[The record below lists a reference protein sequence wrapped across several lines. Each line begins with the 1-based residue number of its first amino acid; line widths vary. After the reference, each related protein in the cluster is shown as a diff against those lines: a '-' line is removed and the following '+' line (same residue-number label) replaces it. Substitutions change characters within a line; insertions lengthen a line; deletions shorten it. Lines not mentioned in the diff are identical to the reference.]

1 MTSRKVKTANEFFDL
16 LDKLKNNTF
25 VTIGYVTGANL
36 NIPKVQ
42 RKNPATNRMK
52 GYPDYSSFAR
62 EGYDA
67 EIGALV
73 KITSYNFR
81 YFNREEVS
89 KRYGEYKDKVNGIR
103 ARYAIDPIQDKESY
117 KEKTAWSDRAP
128 EVYKGQNAELQT
140 HSYNPQNMFGANI
153 KGVTYAVDTNGHII
167 RALDDDEVKPYL
179 KAKSQDSG
187 VTALRKMNAEEAT
200 IDSYLKEIQELKFRY
215 MNFESNSILWMAA
228 TVDGEKI
235 VVPVQTTVFNGRVTK
250 SGVAQGKLFGFNC
263 GATVMLFYP
272 QEDGMNNTEFSGY
285 MNRSGDSLTIL
296 VDINGDNSK
305 LLIKIN
311 QALMG

>member
-1 MTSRKVKTANEFFDL
+1 
-16 LDKLKNNTF
+16 
-25 VTIGYVTGANL
+25 
-36 NIPKVQ
+36 
-42 RKNPATNRMK
+42 MK

-235 VVPVQTTVFNGRVTK
+235 IYINDALQRTVEGIDINPSDFRAIARERYKISLDMLGEMAKRY
-250 SGVAQGKLFGFNC
+250 GKLIKESKNKQN
-263 GATVMLFYP
+263 VVRL
-272 QEDGMNNTEFSGY
+272 TESDL
-285 MNRSGDSLTIL
+285 NRIIVESIQ
-296 VDINGDNSK
+296 N
-305 LLIKIN
+305 
-311 QALMG
+311 